1 MGNLYL
7 MCGIPGSGKSTY
19 AKMNK
24 DLRYC
29 KYISRDDIRY
39 SLLKDGDDYFSKE
52 KQVFRVFITQINQA
66 IIMGRDVVVD
76 ATHIS
81 RASRAR
87 VLRNLEGR
95 CNLDKIVCI
104 CMTTPLL
111 DCLQRNAMR
120 SGRAK
125 VPDKSIKEMAH
136 NFEKPSYDEGFD
148 EIIFV

>member
-19 AKMNK
+19 AKTNK

-52 KQVFRVFITQINQA
+52 KQVFRTFIAQINQA
-66 IIMGRDVVVD
+66 ILQDRDIVVD

-81 RASRAR
+81 RASRAK

-95 CNLDKIVCI
+95 CHLDKIICI
-104 CMTTPLL
+104 CMTTSVLT
-111 DCLQRNAMR
+111 CLQRNAMR
-120 SGRAK
+120 TGRAR
-125 VPDKSIKEMAH
+125 VPDKNIKEMAH
-136 NFEKPSYDEGFD
+136 SFERPCYDEGFD